1 MVIMQPSSNEL
12 SGHNM
17 PTPAAEQSMVVGAPF
32 ETINQPL
39 EATVA
44 AHELDPTRSRQVV
57 AAMPTMSLPSVA
69 PVIKVPNVNDVTK
82 TTSPVVPATADDGD
96 LIEKEWVNK
105 AKKIVNSTR
114 EDPYAQSRELT
125 LFKAD
130 YLQKRYNKI
139 IKLTE

>member
-1 MVIMQPSSNEL
+1 MQPSSNEL
-12 SGHNM
+12 SGHNL
-17 PTPAAEQSMVVGAPF
+17 PTPVAEQAAVVSVPF
-32 ETINQPL
+32 ETVNQRV
-39 EATVA
+39 ETAVA
-44 AHELDPTRSRQVV
+44 AHEFDPTRSRPLV
-57 AAMPTMSLPSVA
+57 AAMPTMTLPTLP
-69 PVIKVPNVNDVTK
+69 PVIEVPNINDVS
-82 TTSPVVPATADDGD
+82 TTTLAVVPATADDGD

-114 EDPYAQSRELT
+114 DDPYAQSRELT